1 MRKIT
6 KYKKLSLYNKS
17 RSNHSFLSE
26 LPKKIYSFKK
36 TKWKILQ
43 SFGKE
48 TNRKL
53 FINNLIIKLKSQKK
67 EWSQLRSYYKDGLFV
82 KNNLNN
88 YFDNSFKSSFWK
100 KNLKNK
106 KSLNKKFLFLSC
118 LVLPEFRLDILL
130 WRLQFFKSP
139 FQARQSIVNN
149 EVFINNKKVFSGIT
163 ECHIH
168 SFCVFSI
175 CNNCDRKPA
184 GKGSADLANQ
194 PCLPCFFQHS
204 QIWGIYSPYYRRGS
218 RKEGYQPTDQVCM
231 VQLSMN

>member
-6 KYKKLSLYNKS
+6 KYKKLSFYNKS

-149 EVFINNKKVFSGIT
+149 EVFINNKKVYGNSILKKGDVISFSETKKIALSDSNFKLLPYVEVDYYT
-163 ECHIH
+163 KNIVVLMNWQDLKIEDCYYFINE
-168 SFCVFSI
+168 SF
-175 CNNCDRKPA
+175 
-184 GKGSADLANQ
+184 DLKKFKSFIN
-194 PCLPCFFQHS
+194 F
-204 QIWGIYSPYYRRGS
+204 
-218 RKEGYQPTDQVCM
+218 
-231 VQLSMN
+231 

>member
-149 EVFINNKKVFSGIT
+149 EVFINNKKVYGNSILKKGDVISFSETKKIALSDSNFKLLPYVEVDYYT
-163 ECHIH
+163 KNIVVLMNWQDLKIEDCYYFINE
-168 SFCVFSI
+168 SF
-175 CNNCDRKPA
+175 
-184 GKGSADLANQ
+184 DLKKFKSFIN
-194 PCLPCFFQHS
+194 F
-204 QIWGIYSPYYRRGS
+204 
-218 RKEGYQPTDQVCM
+218 
-231 VQLSMN
+231 